1 MVVQWSNQTSFPD
14 GLPSVPVF
22 DRTLPVKQ
30 IHVLEAL
37 DILVLRADKGAAL
50 RWWLWEEHEGGC
62 PLQQTSGS
70 LLLFLLPVQWSFG
83 GQRVGVAEGRRVSF
97 SHDYVE

>member
-1 MVVQWSNQTSFPD
+1 MVVQWSDQTSFPD

-50 RWWLWEEHEGGC
+50 GWCALGRAWGRGPTAADLRVTV
-62 PLQQTSGS
+62 P
-70 LLLFLLPVQWSFG
+70 LLPVPWSFG
-83 GQRVGVAEGRRVSF
+83 GPHVGVAEGRRVSF
-97 SHDYVE
+97 SHDSVG

>member
-1 MVVQWSNQTSFPD
+1 MVVQWSDQTSFPD

-50 RWWLWEEHEGGC
+50 GWCALGRTWGRVPTAADLRVTVPLPAASAVVLWWPTCQGSGGTEGII
-62 PLQQTSGS
+62 
-70 LLLFLLPVQWSFG
+70 LP
-83 GQRVGVAEGRRVSF
+83 
-97 SHDYVE
+97 

>member
-50 RWWLWEEHEGGC
+50 RWWLWEEMRAGVTCSRPQVLFPAASAVVLWWPTSRGSGG
-62 PLQQTSGS
+62 TESII
-70 LLLFLLPVQWSFG
+70 LP
-83 GQRVGVAEGRRVSF
+83 
-97 SHDYVE
+97 DYVE